1 MGEWFGKDWSGA
13 PFVLFSRAHWIALGL
28 VALGCLALLRLRQM
42 DATWHRRVRY
52 GLAIVL
58 LVNETLWHLWN
69 WTTGQ
74 WSIQTTLPLHLCSV
88 LVFLSA
94 WMLITENYT
103 IYEFAYLLGIPGA
116 MQALLTPDA
125 GIYGFPHVRFFLVF
139 ISHGA
144 IVISAL
150 YMTLV
155 AGYRPRPASLW
166 RVGLIAHLYMIAV
179 GVINALIGSNYLYI
193 AHKPATASI
202 LDALPPWPWYILW
215 IEGMGIVSLLLMYTP
230 FALQDRQRRHVS
242 KSTANLGGL

>member
-28 VALGCLALLRLRQM
+28 VMLGCLALLRLCRA
-42 DATWHRRVRY
+42 DATWHRRARY
-52 GLAIVL
+52 GLAIIL
-58 LVNETLWHLWN
+58 LINETLWHLWN

-74 WSIQTTLPLHLCSV
+74 WSLQTMLPLHLCSV

-125 GIYGFPHVRFFLVF
+125 GIYGFPHFRFFQVF

-144 IVISAL
+144 IVVSAL

-166 RVGLIAHLYMIAV
+166 RVGLIANLYMIAV
-179 GVINALIGSNYLYI
+179 GGINTLIGSNYLYV

-215 IEGMGIVSLLLMYTP
+215 IEGMGIVSLLLMYAP
-230 FALQDRQRRHVS
+230 FALRDRQRRHIS
-242 KSTANLGGL
+242 QSTANLGGL

>member
-28 VALGCLALLRLRQM
+28 AALGGLALLRLRRTDM
-42 DATWHRRVRY
+42 MWHRRVRY
-52 GLAIVL
+52 GLAIIL

-74 WSIQTTLPLHLCSV
+74 WSLQTTLPLHLCSV

-125 GIYGFPHVRFFLVF
+125 GIYGFPHFRFFQVF

-150 YMTLV
+150 YMTLI

-166 RVGLIAHLYMIAV
+166 RVGLISNLYMIVV
-179 GVINALIGSNYLYI
+179 GVINVLIGSNYLYI

-215 IEGMGIVSLLLMYTP
+215 IEGLGIVSILLMYAP
-230 FALQDRQRRHVS
+230 FALRDWQERTR
-242 KSTANLGGL
+242 KSIANV